1 MSLIGVLFKKSV
13 IVEETPLRSVVET
26 RSLRAFPPPVSGKPE
41 KYATS
46 LTRDCTC
53 QLILSFV
60 RSSYAELICRAVYR
74 AAAPRVCLYVFVN
87 SSFCQELQTLQQVPV
102 FKVKSL

>member
-41 KYATS
+41 KYAAS
-46 LTRDCTC
+46 LTRERKMT
-53 QLILSFV
+53 
-60 RSSYAELICRAVYR
+60 
-74 AAAPRVCLYVFVN
+74 
-87 SSFCQELQTLQQVPV
+87 
-102 FKVKSL
+102 